1 MAGPHGGAGGDPA
14 AVASRV
20 PRPRMARAFSSAAD
34 EKRARRPTDILMLV
48 CALAGLL
55 GLSMLAPGP
64 TDFDESVT
72 ELLSSLPGVA
82 GWAWRAFFALISIW
96 TVLLVVLAAARRER
110 RILLRDYALAAL
122 LAVGAALLASL
133 LAGTSASE
141 LLDAFITPQAPPHYL
156 GLRIALCTAV
166 VAAAS
171 PHLAHWLRFVGRG
184 LLLLGGLSAVVL
196 GVDLPIGATAGFLV
210 GLAAAA
216 ITHLVLGSPGGRPT
230 RAAVAEGLA
239 DLGIGVHTVVD
250 EPLDLSGAA
259 RFLAEGDLGTRLGVK
274 AYGRDAWD
282 GQLLTSTWEALW
294 RTGRAPDLSAGR
306 LARAEHEAL
315 ATLLAERSG
324 ASVLPLVAV
333 GITVDA
339 DVLVVTRAGAGPALV
354 PDASDDRIAETW
366 SALDA
371 LHAAGLAHGSI
382 GTDTV
387 VLDDKGRVALTDL
400 AAARLAAESRPQRI
414 DEARLLVGWAL
425 EVGPDRALAAAQ
437 SALGPEGL
445 QRVLPFLQPAALG
458 SDARRGVRLASWG
471 MRDLLKSAADLTGEE
486 TPDPERLAR
495 VSVGGLVK
503 LVLLGMFGYWIVGMV
518 SGVDWSQVAQAFR
531 DADLALLA
539 GALVLSPTV
548 QVWLS
553 LATLGATLVVLR
565 YGPVLMLQYAIQFV
579 GLVVPSS
586 AARVALEVRFFTGW
600 GMGAGPAM
608 FVGVIDSVMGF
619 AVQMVLIVIVL
630 LTGLV
635 GFAPPAESTS
645 SSSTTSD
652 SGGGHDALL
661 VIAAVLAAAV
671 LATALF
677 PALRH
682 QARVALPRF
691 WLAVRTQLTE
701 ARGSLAVL
709 RKPGKIGLMVL
720 GNLGAQLTQALI
732 LGICLAAFGQHVSF
746 AGLVL
751 VNTGVSLFA
760 GFMPVPGGMGVA
772 EAGFTA
778 GLVALGVPSDIAL
791 STALMFR
798 MVTFYL
804 PPLWGVFA
812 MKWLHRREYV

>member
-1 MAGPHGGAGGDPA
+1 MADPHEGDPA
-14 AVASRV
+14 PAVSRA
-20 PRPRMARAFSSAAD
+20 PRLRMARAYSSAAD

-48 CALAGLL
+48 SALAGLVAL
-55 GLSMLAPGP
+55 ALVAPGP

-72 ELLSSLPGVA
+72 QLLSSLPGVA
-82 GWAWRAFFALISIW
+82 GWAWRAFFALISVW
-96 TVLLVVLAAARRER
+96 ALLLIVLAAARRER
-110 RILLRDYALAAL
+110 RTLLRDYL
-122 LAVGAALLASL
+122 LAVLLALGAALVASL
-133 LAGTSASE
+133 AAGTSLSQ
-141 LLDAFITPQAPPHYL
+141 LLEAFVTPHTPPHYL

-166 VAAAS
+166 VVTAS
-171 PHLAHWLRFVGRG
+171 PHLARWLRFVGRG
-184 LLLLGGLSAVVL
+184 LLLLGALSAVVL
-196 GVDLPIGATAGFLV
+196 GVDLPIGVTAGFLV

-216 ITHLVLGSPGGRPT
+216 LTHLVLGSPGGRPT

-239 DLGIGVHTVVD
+239 DLGIGVHTVQD

-259 RFLAEGDLGTRLGVK
+259 RFTAEGDLGTRLGVK

-282 GQLLTSTWEALW
+282 GQLITSTWEALW
-294 RTGRAPDLSAGR
+294 RTVRAPDVGAGR

-315 ATLLAERSG
+315 ATLMAERAG
-324 ASVLPLVAV
+324 AAVLPLVAV
-333 GITVDA
+333 GVTVDS

-354 PDASDDRIAETW
+354 PDASEERVAETW
-366 SALDA
+366 SALGA

-382 GTDTV
+382 EAATV
-387 VLDDKGRVALTDL
+387 VLDDSGRVALTDL
-400 AAARLAAESRPQRI
+400 SAARIAADARAQRI

-425 EVGPDRALAAAQ
+425 EVGPDRALSTALT
-437 SALGPEGL
+437 ALGPEGL

-458 SDARRGVRLASWG
+458 GDARRGVRHAPWG
-471 MRDLLKSAADLTGEE
+471 MRDLLKAAAQLTGQEA
-486 TPDPERLAR
+486 PDPERLAR
-495 VSVGGLVK
+495 VSLGGLAK
-503 LVLLGMFGYWIVGMV
+503 LALLGLFGYWIVGMV
-518 SGVDWSQVAQAFR
+518 SGADWSQVAQAFR
-531 DADLALLA
+531 TADVALLVIALAL
-539 GALVLSPTV
+539 SPVV

-553 LATLGATLVVLR
+553 LATLGATTVVLR

-608 FVGVIDSVMGF
+608 SVGVIDSVMGF
-619 AVQMVLIVIVL
+619 AVQIALIVIIL
-630 LTGLV
+630 LTGIVALT
-635 GFAPPAESTS
+635 PAGDTTS
-645 SSSTTSD
+645 SSSSASSSD
-652 SGGGHDALL
+652 GGHDALL
-661 VIAAVLAAAV
+661 VIAAVLAVAV
-671 LATALF
+671 LATVLF
-677 PALRH
+677 PSLRR
-682 QARVALPRF
+682 QARVAIPRF
-691 WLAVRTQLTE
+691 WHAVRTQLAE

-732 LGICLAAFGQHVSF
+732 LGICLAAFGQHVPF
-746 AGLVL
+746 AGLIL

-791 STALMFR
+791 STALMNR

-804 PPLWGVFA
+804 PPLWGAFA
-812 MKWLHRREYV
+812 MKWLRRREYV